1 MTGGEILPIGSGTT
15 GEMGSDDPQMVEKL
29 GKSLLD
35 RRFFRCNWGFDGP
48 SPE

>member
-1 MTGGEILPIGSGTT
+1 MAGGETLPIGAGTA
-15 GEMGSDDPQMVEKL
+15 GKMGAGDPQMVEKL

>member
-1 MTGGEILPIGSGTT
+1 MAGGQTLPIGAGTA
-15 GEMGSDDPQMVEKL
+15 GKMGSGDSQMVEKL

-35 RRFFRCNWGFDGP
+35 RRFFCCSWGFDGP

>member
-1 MTGGEILPIGSGTT
+1 MAGGETLPIGAGAA
-15 GEMGSDDPQMVEKL
+15 GKMGAGGPQMVEKL